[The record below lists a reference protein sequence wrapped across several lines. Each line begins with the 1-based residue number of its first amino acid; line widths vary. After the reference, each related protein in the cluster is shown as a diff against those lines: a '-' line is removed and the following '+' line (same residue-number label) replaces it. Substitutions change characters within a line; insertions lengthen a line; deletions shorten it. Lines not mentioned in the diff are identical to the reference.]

1 MLKFLRLIHYSV
13 SLFVRIRILNHE
25 RFYAGVETVQLLRM
39 RYEDPLDFDD
49 NPIDGGVMFPVTDV
63 SSLQLS
69 VTASGSL
76 IPAPA
81 SSVNS
86 VGSSSPTGSNNGNVT
101 GGIGSAVA
109 AVATWCA
116 ICGDRATG
124 KHYGAASC
132 DGCKGFFRRSVR
144 KNHVYTCRYL

>member
-1 MLKFLRLIHYSV
+1 MHIERYIDNLI
-13 SLFVRIRILNHE
+13 
-25 RFYAGVETVQLLRM
+25 
-39 RYEDPLDFDD
+39 DCD
-49 NPIDGGVMFPVTDV
+49 GVMFPVTDA

-86 VGSSSPTGSNNGNVT
+86 AGSSSPTGSNGHNATGNAVT
-101 GGIGSAVA
+101 
-109 AVATWCA
+109 VATWCA

-144 KNHVYTCRYL
+144 KNHVYNCRFAIKKFGHKKLSIVLCIHN

>member
-1 MLKFLRLIHYSV
+1 MYNYYV
-13 SLFVRIRILNHE
+13 CGTRILN
-25 RFYAGVETVQLLRM
+25 
-39 RYEDPLDFDD
+39 FDD
-49 NPIDGGVMFPVTDV
+49 NPIDGGVMFPVTDA

-144 KNHVYTCRYL
+144 KNHVYTCRFLLFKYKFKHFENTHFPPSH